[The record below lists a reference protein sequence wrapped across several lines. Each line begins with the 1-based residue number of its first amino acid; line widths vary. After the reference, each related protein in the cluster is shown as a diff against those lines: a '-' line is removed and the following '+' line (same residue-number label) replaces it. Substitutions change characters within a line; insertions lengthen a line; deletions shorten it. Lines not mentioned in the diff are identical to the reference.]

1 MTTETPTPIEINL
14 HRKSRLLALRF
25 SDGANFELPCEYLRV
40 FSTAAEV
47 KASKIPVT
55 GKESVNIEKI
65 EPQGQ
70 YAIRLIFDDGH
81 DTGIYSWETLYQLG
95 SKYENNWKKYLE
107 KLEAAGY
114 QRQSEVQKDRV
125 VKLFYFAWLANKIG
139 KEAEE
144 IVLPQSVSTIT
155 DLLKLMRMRRPEIA
169 PVFDESLLRPTI
181 NKQFAEMFTPL
192 ENGDEVA
199 LVPNQPTPPATP
211 EL

>member
-1 MTTETPTPIEINL
+1 
-14 HRKSRLLALRF
+14 
-25 SDGANFELPCEYLRV
+25 
-40 FSTAAEV
+40 
-47 KASKIPVT
+47 
-55 GKESVNIEKI
+55 
-65 EPQGQ
+65 
-70 YAIRLIFDDGH
+70 DDGH

-155 DLLKLMRMRRPEIA
+155 DLRKLLRMRR
-169 PVFDESLLRPTI
+169 
-181 NKQFAEMFTPL
+181 
-192 ENGDEVA
+192 
-199 LVPNQPTPPATP
+199 
-211 EL
+211 